1 MIRNTYTNKDLR
13 KVPKYQK
20 FLILRTYNLLVVA
33 ILFAF
38 IIADSIQKAK
48 DNPIFGL
55 TYFLAFSFVIYII
68 VAMHNK
74 SFYGMFTP
82 IKSYQEHM
90 LVQLNNNKGRHGLLS
105 IINSAFF
112 AIIFYFT
119 VSNNLMVAGGFAV
132 ITLLL
137 QMMLVDTADLA
148 KIYKVSKRFDVDITD
163 YRLFDNELF
172 ESLTNEQI
180 YYVHCVREEIVVFC
194 SLAGKELSESE
205 FKQKIDKEEY
215 VLVTMLANQMER
227 LGK

>member
-38 IIADSIQKAK
+38 IIADSIQKAQ
-48 DNPIFGL
+48 DYPILGL
-55 TYFLAFSFVIYII
+55 TYLLAFSFVVYIL

-112 AIIFYFT
+112 SIVFYFT
-119 VSNNLMVAGGFAV
+119 VSNNLMITGGFAV
-132 ITLLL
+132 LTLVL

-148 KIYKVSKRFDVDITD
+148 KIYKVSKRFDIDITD

-180 YYVHCVREEIVVFC
+180 YYVHSIREEIVIFC
-194 SLAGKELSESE
+194 SLAGKELTESE